1 MHKSLDFDL
10 QKHGIALLNSNVKQ
24 ILCPPK
30 KNAVRCESKGE
41 KAISKSSEK

>member
-10 QKHGIALLNSNVKQ
+10 QKHGKALFNSNLKH

-30 KNAVRCESKGE
+30 KKMQ
-41 KAISKSSEK
+41 